1 MYRFIYGR
9 VMTHGNYDD
18 VSHEVNKEENEREIE
33 KERG

>member
-1 MYRFIYGR
+1 MYRFIYGG

-18 VSHEVNKEENEREIE
+18 VSHEDNKEEGKRRMK